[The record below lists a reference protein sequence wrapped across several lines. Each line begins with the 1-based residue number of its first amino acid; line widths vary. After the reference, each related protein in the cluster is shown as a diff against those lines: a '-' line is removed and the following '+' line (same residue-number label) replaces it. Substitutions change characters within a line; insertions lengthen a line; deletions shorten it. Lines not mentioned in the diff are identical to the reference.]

1 MPRSR
6 TILQRIE
13 RLPKARRRPNG
24 PPLLNNGSR
33 GLTMA
38 RGSARG
44 SPPVYDCAHLPSR
57 WHPSSLLRLEYE

>member
-24 PPLLNNGSR
+24 PPLLNNGSQ
-33 GLTMA
+33 GLTRA
-38 RGSARG
+38 HG

-57 WHPSSLLRLEYE
+57 WRPSSLLRLEYE